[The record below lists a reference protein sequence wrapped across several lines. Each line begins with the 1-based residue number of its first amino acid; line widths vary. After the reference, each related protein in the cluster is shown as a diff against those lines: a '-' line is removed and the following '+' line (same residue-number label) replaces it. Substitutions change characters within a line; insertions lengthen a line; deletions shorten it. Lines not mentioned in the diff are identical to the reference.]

1 MKILVKSGKKC
12 YKADF
17 FQNRNVTSYIL
28 TYQKP
33 KKILLELILELTFEV
48 RATLG
53 CLQISQIA
61 AIVQT
66 EGAGIHQN
74 CSVSDKSIKL
84 GTNVYWTMLIIF
96 RSGVKKN
103 SSPFSNGCYG
113 HYFPIVTDNFINF
126 CHTK

>member
-1 MKILVKSGKKC
+1 M
-12 YKADF
+12 
-17 FQNRNVTSYIL
+17 TSYIL

-33 KKILLELILELTFEV
+33 KKILLELISELTFEV

-61 AIVQT
+61 AISPG

-103 SSPFSNGCYG
+103 SFPLSNGCYG
-113 HYFPIVTDNFINF
+113 HILP
-126 CHTK
+126 